1 MKITFVIGTRPEL
14 IKLAPVILEFQK
26 SNFEIDILS
35 SAQHKELL
43 SPYWDTFGVKPNFEL
58 DLMLP
63 GQSLTSLTSR
73 ALLGFQNYF
82 DTVKVMP
89 DFVMA
94 QGDTTTVMATSLV
107 CFYQNIKFLHL
118 EAGLRSFDLFNPFPE
133 ELNRKVASSIAFHH
147 FCPTEISMNNLL
159 KEGISKRSISL
170 VGNTVVDSLNY
181 FKNLPSFLEN
191 KWINKELNLIDSF
204 NKVVLVTCHRR
215 ENHGENLEQI
225 IEAINDLSN
234 ENKDILFIWPI
245 HPNPNVTDI
254 VNQKISKNINVLLVK
269 PLEYLDLIKVL
280 SKSMCAISDSGGIQE
295 EAPSFRVP
303 VIILRKVTERPE
315 GISKGLAFL
324 VGANK
329 NNIINKFEELK
340 LIQPRFTNNP
350 YGDGNSSKKIMKEIE
365 SWFK

>member
-1 MKITFVIGTRPEL
+1 M
-14 IKLAPVILEFQK
+14 
-26 SNFEIDILS
+26 
-35 SAQHKELL
+35 
-43 SPYWDTFGVKPNFEL
+43 
-58 DLMLP
+58 
-63 GQSLTSLTSR
+63 
-73 ALLGFQNYF
+73 
-82 DTVKVMP
+82 
-89 DFVMA
+89 
-94 QGDTTTVMATSLV
+94 
-107 CFYQNIKFLHL
+107 
-118 EAGLRSFDLFNPFPE
+118 
-133 ELNRKVASSIAFHH
+133 
-147 FCPTEISMNNLL
+147 
-159 KEGISKRSISL
+159 
-170 VGNTVVDSLNY
+170 
-181 FKNLPSFLEN
+181 
-191 KWINKELNLIDSF
+191 
-204 NKVVLVTCHRR
+204 
-215 ENHGENLEQI
+215 
-225 IEAINDLSN
+225 SN

-350 YGDGNSSKKIMKEIE
+350 YGDGNSSKKIIKEIE
-365 SWFK
+365 NWSK